1 MQQADSFNVGSSGGM
16 AESLLAAREQ
26 LAAAMC
32 KARTRAERNK
42 YAALV
47 VQINKLI
54 FA

>member
-1 MQQADSFNVGSSGGM
+1 MQHLIQ
-16 AESLLAAREQ
+16 AREQ

-32 KARTRAERNK
+32 KARTQAERNK

-47 VQINKLI
+47 AQINQLI